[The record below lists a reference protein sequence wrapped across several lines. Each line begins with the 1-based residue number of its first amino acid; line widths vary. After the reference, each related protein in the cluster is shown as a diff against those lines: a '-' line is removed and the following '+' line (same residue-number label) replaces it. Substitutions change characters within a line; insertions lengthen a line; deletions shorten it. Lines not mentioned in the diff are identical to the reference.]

1 MDCITIA
8 GFIAAFCTTISFLP
22 QAIKT
27 IRTKDTSA
35 ISSTMYSVFTFGTLM
50 WLIFGIMSHNMPV
63 TLANSIT
70 LVISYL
76 ILYYK
81 LRYK

>member
-1 MDCITIA
+1 MDWITAA
-8 GFIAAFCTTISFLP
+8 GFLAAFCTTISFLP
-22 QAIKT
+22 QALKT

-35 ISSTMYSVFTFGTLM
+35 ISASMYSIFTFGTLM
-50 WLIFGIMSHNMPV
+50 WLIFGIFSHNMPV
-63 TLANSIT
+63 SLANGVT
-70 LVISYL
+70 LILSSL